1 MALAELLLQLLAT
14 STNPESLLELAGLEL
29 TWLAAVPAVRF
40 VVVVEDELWLV
51 DTPELTMETI
61 EEGLALAGTALGFP
75 QALQDFDI
83 NQFIFSKICYRC
95 SRN

>member
-29 TWLAAVPAVRF
+29 TWLATVPAVRF
-40 VVVVEDELWLV
+40 AVAEDELWLV

-75 QALQDFDI
+75 QALQEFDI